1 MCDVLKVKR
10 SELPLQK
17 YVDEEH
23 LKKAEK
29 LAKERATH
37 RPLQYVLGYQDFYGQ
52 KITVSEGVLVPRPET
67 EILAKL
73 TAEIS
78 ENKKVLDLCTGSG
91 AIAVAVK
98 KLCPAADVT
107 ASDVSE
113 KALEIASYNA
123 SLNDAEVKFVL
134 SDVFANV
141 VENTTSSFQIRRIF
155 RLPTSKNW
163 TVKSRISSRKSR
175 LTAVRTVWTFIVK
188 SQRASRSI

>member
-1 MCDVLKVKR
+1 M
-10 SELPLQK
+10 
-17 YVDEEH
+17 
-23 LKKAEK
+23 
-29 LAKERATH
+29 
-37 RPLQYVLGYQDFYGQ
+37 
-52 KITVSEGVLVPRPET
+52 PRPET

-141 VENTTSSFQIRRIF
+141 VE
-155 RLPTSKNW
+155 KYD
-163 TVKSRISSRKSR
+163 V
-175 LTAVRTVWTFIVK
+175 IV
-188 SQRASRSI
+188 